1 MCALPAADANR
12 NCQPLL
18 SAQEFKATFNDSSRN
33 VAGLTA
39 PVDVEKV
46 KKILAS
52 THTNTFLWSV
62 CDCDPDWHVARAYL
76 QHLNLLYLRLHTHNL
91 HACTSAAGMLLS
103 TYLPCPAP
111 H

>member
-62 CDCDPDWHVARAYL
+62 CDCDPDWHGD
-76 QHLNLLYLRLHTHNL
+76 QHRHRRR
-91 HACTSAAGMLLS
+91 
-103 TYLPCPAP
+103 
-111 H
+111 